1 MRIRIPT
8 PRADDGNDGDDDDY
22 FYTVHR
28 SLLKANTNLLAC
40 SSIKPR
46 ESHCTLPASTS
57 PAAFEAVLE
66 YLYTGHY
73 TLPGD
78 CEWDGDDDEE
88 AAAAS
93 AKTASV
99 VKAAM
104 LGPIGVWAKPAAVH
118 DDSASARNISS
129 YQSDVFPELRNG
141 YLGPA
146 EAASGAEAPPP
157 PPSPT
162 FSTFSAFSTF
172 STFST
177 LSTFPE
183 HEPVLSPKKKQKQQ
197 QQQQQQQLAGKRSTP
212 ASRLSAHLEVYTLAR
227 KYAVRG
233 LADVA
238 LSDVKKE
245 VAASPEI
252 LQELVRV
259 VYGPAA
265 AKKQCSTSA
274 AAAAAAAAADMR
286 SFVMGIV
293 RDHWD
298 QLRHEPAFAQLLKD
312 GGDFVLVVFSNVR
325 CL

>member
-8 PRADDGNDGDDDDY
+8 PPRADDGNDGDDDDH

-46 ESHCTLPASTS
+46 ESHCTLPDSTS

-78 CEWDGDDDEE
+78 CEWDGDDDEAAA

-93 AKTASV
+93 AKTAPV

-104 LGPIGVWAKPAAVH
+104 LGAIGVWAKPAAVH

-146 EAASGAEAPPP
+146 EAASGAEALPP

-162 FSTFSAFSTF
+162 FSTF

-183 HEPVLSPKKKQKQQ
+183 HEPVLSPKKKQKQ

-238 LSDVKKE
+238 LGDVKKE

-259 VYGPAA
+259 VYGAAA

-298 QLRHEPAFAQLLKD
+298 QLRHEPVFAQLLKD
-312 GGDFVLVVFSNVR
+312 GGDFVLDVFSGVR